1 MVNTDLLPE
10 APIIL
15 FLVELPIIVGT
26 NSTKQCGNILLGGSH
41 LSLKSSEADLLM
53 NGKLDHF
60 APVHYDARREIK
72 EIKSF

>member
-41 LSLKSSEADLLM
+41 LSLKMFFL
-53 NGKLDHF
+53 
-60 APVHYDARREIK
+60 I
-72 EIKSF
+72 